1 MSGRWGVV
9 AYVAYRGFGFLRW
22 IGSFSRSFIT
32 ARLYYVVCHRAFL
45 GVLEPWEK
53 QGW

>member
-1 MSGRWGVV
+1 MSGGGGLLLMLLIW
-9 AYVAYRGFGFLRW
+9 GFGFLRW

-32 ARLYYVVCHRAFL
+32 ARLYVVCHRAFL

-53 QGW
+53 QGC